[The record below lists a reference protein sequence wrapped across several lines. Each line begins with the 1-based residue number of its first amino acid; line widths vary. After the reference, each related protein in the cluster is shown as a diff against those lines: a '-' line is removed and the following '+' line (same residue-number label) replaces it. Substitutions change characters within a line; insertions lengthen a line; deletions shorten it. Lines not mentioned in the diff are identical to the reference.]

1 MQTPLS
7 ISNQEARR
15 LLLYVH
21 GLSFAPHKPLTWPA
35 LLQLIEHV
43 GFVQVDSINT
53 VERAHHMILFA
64 RNQTYRQSQLTHLLE
79 DERAVF
85 ENWTHDAA
93 LIPTTLYRYWKP
105 RFAHERERLRTA
117 WRQRRRPGFEDHV
130 EQVLQ
135 HIRVHGPV
143 MARDLGTEQ
152 RKGAQGWWDWHPS
165 KTALEYLWRCGDLA
179 ITRRHGFQKVYDLAE
194 RVIPAAMHA
203 IDMPSHQAVV
213 DWACR
218 SALERL
224 GFATPK
230 DIAGFWATVS
240 TAEVQAWCQRQL
252 GNGITRIMVACA
264 DSSPPRLMYGR
275 SDLADLLTKV
285 PPPPRRL
292 RFLSPFDP
300 LVRDRLR
307 IRRLFNF
314 DYRIEVF
321 VPEAQR
327 RYGYYVF
334 PILQGDRFIGRI
346 DIKHRRQEGRL
357 TVTALWLEPGQRF
370 TQGRQQ
376 DLHLALERLQQF
388 IGAEAVTFADG
399 YLRT

>member
-1 MQTPLS
+1 MHAPLS
-7 ISNQEARR
+7 ISNQQARR

-21 GLSFAPHKPLTWPA
+21 GLSFAPHKPLTLA
-35 LLQLIEHV
+35 SLLQLIEHV

-64 RNQTYRQSQLTHLLE
+64 RNQTYRQSQLAHLLE
-79 DERAVF
+79 QDRSVF

-93 LIPTTLYRYWKP
+93 LIPTTLYQYWKP
-105 RFAHERERLRTA
+105 RFVRERERLRTA
-117 WRQRRRPGFEDHV
+117 WRQRRRPGFENHV
-130 EQVLQ
+130 EHVLQ
-135 HIRVHGPV
+135 HIHTHGPV
-143 MARDLGTEQ
+143 MARELSTDQ

-194 RVIPAAMHA
+194 RVIPMVAHTADLPDHE
-203 IDMPSHQAVV
+203 AVV
-213 DWACR
+213 EWACR

-230 DIAGFWATVS
+230 DIAGFWATVR
-240 TAEVQAWCQRQL
+240 TAEVQAWCQRHL
-252 GNGITRIMVACA
+252 GNGVERIMVASA
-264 DSSPPRLMYGR
+264 DNSPPRLMFAR
-275 SDLADLLTKV
+275 SDVAEMLNTV

-307 IRRLFNF
+307 IRWLFNF

-346 DIKHRRQEGRL
+346 DIKHRRQEGKL
-357 TVTALWLEPGQRF
+357 MVMSLWLEPGQRL
-370 TQGRQQ
+370 TPGRQH
-376 DLHLALERLQQF
+376 DLHLALERLQRF
-388 IGAEAVTFADG
+388 IGAETAAFADG
-399 YLRT
+399 YRRT